1 MNKTR
6 KTDRR
11 TIYTCMVIKDT
22 LLSLLA
28 EKEYA
33 NITITDLCR
42 RAEINRGT
50 FYLHYSNIHEVIEEL
65 FDNALVNMN
74 GVLDQVGYE
83 PVQEK
88 NCAYPLCRFLRDNKK
103 YQALFFS
110 DTLHS
115 HAIDRI
121 TAFGWEGFM
130 DRLKTRSGLNENILK
145 EIFRFQLTGCLAISK
160 HNISISDEEWSNIQC
175 SVDRFLKNGYENL

>member
-11 TIYTCMVIKDT
+11 TLYTCMAIKDA

-33 NITITDLCR
+33 NITITDVCR
-42 RAEINRGT
+42 RAQINRGT
-50 FYLHYSNIHEVIEEL
+50 FYLHYNNLHVVIDEL
-65 FDNALVNMN
+65 
-74 GVLDQVGYE
+74 LDDAFANLHSVFTQVGYT
-83 PVQEK
+83 PAK
-88 NCAYPLCRFLRDNKK
+88 DKKCAYPLCRFLRDNQK

-115 HAIDRI
+115 HVIS
-121 TAFGWEGFM
+121 
-130 DRLKTRSGLNENILK
+130 RLIAYGREVFVQRLQKQSGLDEKVIEEIL
-145 EIFRFQLTGCLAISK
+145 RFQLNGCMAVSK
-160 HNISISDEEWSNIQC
+160 HNISAPDETWSEIQC
-175 SVDRFLKNGYENL
+175 SIDKILKYGYENL